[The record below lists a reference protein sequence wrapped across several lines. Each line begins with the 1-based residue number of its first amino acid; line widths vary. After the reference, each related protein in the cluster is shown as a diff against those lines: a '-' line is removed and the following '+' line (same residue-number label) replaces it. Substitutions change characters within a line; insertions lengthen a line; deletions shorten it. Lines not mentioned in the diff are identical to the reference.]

1 MADLTTGYRRVTVV
15 GGAMAPTLG
24 PGDRL
29 LVADVAPAEVHDGD
43 LVLVDVPEFVGDSGS
58 LAIKRVLGVG
68 GDRLSCCGGPGI
80 RRNGSALAEPYVR
93 GATRTFDLT
102 VAQHHLFLLG
112 DNRPDSVDSQYPQL
126 LRDRSNGTVPD
137 TAVRGR
143 VVWASTGAVA
153 GPEAQ
158 RVSDLML
165 RSAIGVVLTL
175 VGVIALPTT
184 LVLSSRRRRRPSPRS
199 PRSRSCRVRLAR
211 WDRREGR
218 GQRGLRGFRAWRRA
232 IRAAAIRCRWVRNA
246 GRSGTG

>member
-184 LVLSSRRRRRPSPRS
+184 LVLSSRRRRRPVAPIPEEPILPGPAGAMGPAGRAGAAGT
-199 PRSRSCRVRLAR
+199 PGIPGMAPG
-211 WDRREGR
+211 DPGR
-218 GQRGLRGFRAWRRA
+218 GDSLPVGP
-232 IRAAAIRCRWVRNA
+232 
-246 GRSGTG
+246 